1 MEHIF
6 RSPSGERKRSR
17 AKRIELNERAV
28 AVYDTP
34 EIRYIQTPPILILC
48 YWSCFIRI
56 NAANFSSYDLPRCN

>member
-1 MEHIF
+1 MGADRMITECKTKQNMEHIF

-34 EIRYIQTPPILILC
+34 EIRYIQTPP
-48 YWSCFIRI
+48 Y
-56 NAANFSSYDLPRCN
+56 

>member
-34 EIRYIQTPPILILC
+34 EIRYIQTPP
-48 YWSCFIRI
+48 Y
-56 NAANFSSYDLPRCN
+56 